1 MTVFTFFIFCE
12 FVGKPW
18 LIRPGSGKLYRH
30 IGINVVRLLRSTA
43 KSSNREVIILGN
55 MSFISLRELRTSTSK
70 INDMLTDDGKIVV
83 TSNGKPKAV
92 MIQVNENDF
101 EETLAVLNQIK
112 LAKAINN
119 IRRTAQSSG
128 ASEMSLDE
136 INAEIAQ
143 SRKERR
149 ERLEKTNA

>member
-1 MTVFTFFIFCE
+1 M
-12 FVGKPW
+12 
-18 LIRPGSGKLYRH
+18 
-30 IGINVVRLLRSTA
+30 
-43 KSSNREVIILGN
+43 GN

>member
-1 MTVFTFFIFCE
+1 MAEIGAE
-12 FVGKPW
+12 
-18 LIRPGSGKLYRH
+18 IGSKLYRH
-30 IGINVVRLLRSTA
+30 IGIKMVHLLTSA
-43 KSSNREVIILGN
+43 DISSNREVPILGN

-70 INDMLTDDGKIVV
+70 INDMLTDDGKIIV

-119 IRRTAQSSG
+119 IRRAAQSSG

-143 SRKERR
+143 ARKERR
-149 ERLEKTNA
+149 ERLEMINA

>member
-1 MTVFTFFIFCE
+1 M
-12 FVGKPW
+12 
-18 LIRPGSGKLYRH
+18 
-30 IGINVVRLLRSTA
+30 
-43 KSSNREVIILGN
+43 GN

-119 IRRTAQSSG
+119 IRCAAKSSG

-143 SRKERR
+143 VRKERR
-149 ERLEKTNA
+149 ERLENLNA